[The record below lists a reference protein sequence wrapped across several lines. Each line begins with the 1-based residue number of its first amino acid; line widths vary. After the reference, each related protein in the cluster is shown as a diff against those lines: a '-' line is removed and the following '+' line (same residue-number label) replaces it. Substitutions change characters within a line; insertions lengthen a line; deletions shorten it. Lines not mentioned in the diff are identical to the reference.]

1 MQLMRYYDFFG
12 IRKSEV
18 PIITSERTAFISP
31 YTPPSP
37 AIVNL
42 RLVIIVIYT
51 LNLQELWRS
60 RIHWTPLVSL
70 VM

>member
-18 PIITSERTAFISP
+18 HIITSERTAFISP
-31 YTPPSP
+31 YNPP

-42 RLVIIVIYT
+42 RLVIIVIFIPGIMVLQGT
-51 LNLQELWRS
+51 LDS
-60 RIHWTPLVSL
+60 SF
-70 VM
+70 

>member
-1 MQLMRYYDFFG
+1 MIFFG
-12 IRKSEV
+12 IWKSEV
-18 PIITSERTAFISP
+18 HIITSERTAFISP
-31 YTPPSP
+31 YTPPPP

-51 LNLQELWRS
+51 LDLQELWRS
-60 RIHWTPLVSL
+60 RAHWTLLFSL

>member
-18 PIITSERTAFISP
+18 DIITSERTAFISP
-31 YTPPSP
+31 YTPPPP

-51 LNLQELWRS
+51 LDLRS
-60 RIHWTPLVSL
+60 RNYGAPGHTGLFFLAW
-70 VM
+70 

>member
-31 YTPPSP
+31 YTPPP

-42 RLVIIVIYT
+42 RLVIIVILYT
-51 LNLQELWRS
+51 GSPGIMALQGTLDS
-60 RIHWTPLVSL
+60 SF
-70 VM
+70 